1 MTIQPSPDTTAALE
15 RLQTTP
21 ATSEQG
27 QPSPAALNPS
37 WKQLAAIP
45 ESVNKRAILHAI
57 GIEPPAKGI
66 ADRCEFGRFS
76 FYVGEA
82 GLIVESSGAVRYMDG
97 KEALRE
103 FKLSRGTPS
112 GDLAR
117 WWLEA
122 KGFLQVAP
130 SS

>member
-1 MTIQPSPDTTAALE
+1 VTIQLSPDTTAALE

-82 GLIVESSGAVRYMDG
+82 GLIVESSGAVRYLNAL
-97 KEALRE
+97 EALRE

>member
-1 MTIQPSPDTTAALE
+1 MVSESTAA
-15 RLQTTP
+15 
-21 ATSEQG
+21 
-27 QPSPAALNPS
+27 PS

-45 ESVNKRAILHAI
+45 ESLTKQAVLHAV

-66 ADRCEFGRFS
+66 ADRCEFGTFT

-82 GLIVESSGAVRYMDG
+82 GLIVESSGAVRYLNAL
-97 KEALRE
+97 EALRE

-117 WWLEA
+117 WWLQA
-122 KGFLQVAP
+122 KGFLPVAP
-130 SS
+130 ST